1 MDGTDNIVMKSVLDT
16 VNIMLHVTRGMDT
29 VTQDVLLDGVVLNVI
44 QVLFHLL

>member
-16 VNIMLHVTRGMDT
+16 VNIMLHVTRGMDI